1 MLASIFTI
9 MDRHSRSINT
19 QFLNPSAS
27 QNHFF
32 SIFYAS
38 VKFFSAIRIFVG
50 SGALYCEPIFKVIKS
65 TMTTLN
71 NLAIDIFCSISDKE
85 EMFCNI
91 VSSAPTQTSSC
102 SVISATLLFTKS
114 ATASP
119 IFRVRISLMFRKIY
133 FQGLGIYKFLVL
145 GNFTNQITAFSQLY
159 IYS

>member
-1 MLASIFTI
+1 V
-9 MDRHSRSINT
+9 R
-19 QFLNPSAS
+19 
-27 QNHFF
+27 
-32 SIFYAS
+32 
-38 VKFFSAIRIFVG
+38 
-50 SGALYCEPIFKVIKS
+50 SGALYCEPIYRVIKA

-133 FQGLGIYKFLVL
+133 FQGIYKFLVP
-145 GNFTNQITAFSQLY
+145 GHFTNHFIIEAPKIGKFTPGYLKILICRQQIVISFKSVCK
-159 IYS
+159 S

>member
-1 MLASIFTI
+1 MPLLS
-9 MDRHSRSINT
+9 
-19 QFLNPSAS
+19 
-27 QNHFF
+27 FF
-32 SIFYAS
+32 RLVLYLW
-38 VKFFSAIRIFVG
+38 
-50 SGALYCEPIFKVIKS
+50 SGALYCAPIFRVIKA

-71 NLAIDIFCSISDKE
+71 NLAIDIFCSVSDKE
-85 EMFCNI
+85 EMFSNI

-159 IYS
+159 IFLKAFQF